1 MASSSSRKSN
11 SSASNQK
18 PTFRR
23 STGAKRAAAP
33 APRVASASA
42 PSRAAAPSASRVRT
56 YTAPTKKAAS
66 LRASSAKSAKS
77 TSRAAKRTTA
87 STATRAVGKPRVT
100 PTARKAS
107 SVSTKQVAKQV
118 RSQAPAAKPTRSAQK
133 PAAPNLSSIGRAK
146 ASTPSRKAASG
157 AFRFALPTRSRS
169 DAQAPK
175 TTPHPQAPSRIRA
188 TASLRERIQAFGI
201 VRLILISVISV
212 AVLVGILAVVVVNSS
227 LFAVVDVV
235 VEGSD
240 HIPQQTAEQLVD
252 LPEGATLLNVDE
264 DQIASRLLENPWV
277 ESVSIE
283 REFPHTITVKPV
295 ERDVA
300 AIAYIVADDVAWAI
314 GDDDAWIAPLSV
326 AVQQDSAADDEA
338 DGTDGD
344 GTSDE
349 DPLDEESTDGEDGGT
364 DEDGDGEEGDAQ
376 DAATSSGLEAAYQ
389 VALDNDAVLL
399 TDVNADVSPSAGK
412 PVDDEVIRAGLE
424 YIHGFTS
431 EFLAMIKD
439 LSLPS
444 VEAISAN
451 LTSGV
456 EVSLGEPEDIQQKE
470 QVIRRLIEQ
479 ESGVTYINV
488 RVADAYSFR
497 SADIS

>member
-23 STGAKRAAAP
+23 STGAKPAAAP
-33 APRVASASA
+33 APRAASAST
-42 PSRAAAPSASRVRT
+42 PMRAAVPSTSRVRS

-66 LRASSAKSAKS
+66 MRASSAKSAKS
-77 TSRAAKRTTA
+77 TSRSVKRTTA

-118 RSQAPAAKPTRSAQK
+118 RSQTSAAKPTRSARK
-133 PAAPNLSSIGRAK
+133 LPSIGRTK
-146 ASTPSRKAASG
+146 ASAPSRKASSG
-157 AFRFALPTRSRS
+157 AFHLALPKRLKS
-169 DAQAPK
+169 DAQPPE
-175 TTPHPQAPSRIRA
+175 TSPRPQAPSRIRA

-201 VRLILISVISV
+201 VRLILISMISV
-212 AVLVGILAVVVVNSS
+212 AVLVGISVVVVVNSS

-264 DQIASRLLENPWV
+264 DQVASRLLENPWV

-326 AVQQDSAADDEA
+326 AVQQDSAADDETDA
-338 DGTDGD
+338 TDGD

-349 DPLDEESTDGEDGGT
+349 DALDGDSVDEENTDGEDDGT
-364 DEDGDGEEGDAQ
+364 DEDGDGAEGDAQ
-376 DAATSSGLEAAYQ
+376 DTATSSGLEAAYQ

-424 YIHGFTS
+424 YIHGFTP

>member
-42 PSRAAAPSASRVRT
+42 PSRAAAPSTSRVRT

-77 TSRAAKRTTA
+77 TNRAAKRTTA
-87 STATRAVGKPRVT
+87 STATRAVGKPRVA

-107 SVSTKQVAKQV
+107 SVSTKQV

-133 PAAPNLSSIGRAK
+133 PTAPNLSSIGRAK
-146 ASTPSRKAASG
+146 ASAPSRKAASG
-157 AFRFALPTRSRS
+157 AFRFALPTRPKS
-169 DAQAPK
+169 DARAPK
-175 TTPHPQAPSRIRA
+175 TSPQPQAPSRIRA

-212 AVLVGILAVVVVNSS
+212 AVLVGISAVVIVNSS

-240 HIPQQTAEQLVD
+240 HIPRQTAEQLVD

-314 GDDDAWIAPLSV
+314 GDNDAWIAPLSV

-338 DGTDGD
+338 DDADGD

-349 DPLDEESTDGEDGGT
+349 DPLDEESTDGENGGT

-424 YIHGFTS
+424 YIHSFTP